1 MNTQTRPTR
10 SHTHDASTRIH
21 DRAAKRATNSAAD
34 RATYR
39 RRAVR
44 LGVAAAVVAIL
55 AACGDKKPGTS
66 VSSTAGT
73 SPLPGPPAIASTM
86 PEMPPAVPA
95 ATTEPVKPPTP
106 EETKVAWKEGVTQFE
121 ARDYEGA
128 AVALQIA
135 ASGRPDDAGVHYLHG
150 LALFK
155 SGHLEEAE
163 AALVR
168 ASSLDGGSIRTW
180 TNLARVRLARGDFKG
195 GLDAAD
201 QALTIDSG
209 SADALHQR
217 GRALEE
223 MGRADEALQMF
234 EQARAAAPDNGWIA
248 NSLGHLLLVR
258 GRVEEAI
265 PHLEVAGDRLPT
277 VGFVRNNLGVAYERR
292 GDLTRAAEE
301 YRAAVENGDPDGK
314 AAASLSRLE
323 PIVGP
328 VLASGGATP
337 EETIPDPQN

>member
-1 MNTQTRPTR
+1 MNSQNRPSR
-10 SHTHDASTRIH
+10 NRSTRMHEH
-21 DRAAKRATNSAAD
+21 DRAAV
-34 RATYR
+34 R
-39 RRAVR
+39 RRAVL
-44 LGVAAAVVAIL
+44 LGLAAGAVALL
-55 AACGDKKPGTS
+55 AACGDKKTDTR
-66 VSSTAGT
+66 VSSTSTTA
-73 SPLPGPPAIASTM
+73 PLPGPLTVTSTM
-86 PEMPPAVPA
+86 PEMPPAVP
-95 ATTEPVKPPTP
+95 TTTTGPVAPPTP
-106 EETKVAWKEGVTQFE
+106 EETKAAWKDGVKQFE
-121 ARDYEGA
+121 SRDYEA
-128 AVALQIA
+128 AAGSLQIA
-135 ASGRPDDAGVHYLHG
+135 ASGRPDDAGVHYLHS

-155 SGHLEEAE
+155 SGHFEEAE
-163 AALVR
+163 TALVR
-168 ASSLDGGSIRTW
+168 ASSIDGGSIRTW

-223 MGRADEALQMF
+223 MGKTDEALQMF

-314 AAASLSRLE
+314 AAASLSRIE

-328 VLASGGATP
+328 VVASGNGTSDQ
-337 EETIPDPQN
+337 EVSN

>member
-1 MNTQTRPTR
+1 MNSQIRPTR
-10 SHTHDASTRIH
+10 SRTLFF
-21 DRAAKRATNSAAD
+21 
-34 RATYR
+34 
-39 RRAVR
+39 AV
-44 LGVAAAVVAIL
+44 GAVALL
-55 AACGDKKPGTS
+55 AACGDKKTDTR
-66 VSSTAGT
+66 VSSTT
-73 SPLPGPPAIASTM
+73 SAAPLPGPPAVSSTM
-86 PEMPPAVPA
+86 PEMPPAVP
-95 ATTEPVKPPTP
+95 TTTVPVTPPTP
-106 EETKVAWKEGVTQFE
+106 EETKVAWKDGVKQFE
-121 ARDYEGA
+121 SRDYDA
-128 AVALQIA
+128 AAGSLQIA

-223 MGRADEALQMF
+223 MGKVDEALQMF

-258 GRVEEAI
+258 GRVDESI
-265 PHLEVAGDRLPT
+265 PHLEVAGERLPT

-323 PIVGP
+323 PIVGS
-328 VLASGGATP
+328 VVASGSGTSDQ
-337 EETIPDPQN
+337 EVSN

>member
-1 MNTQTRPTR
+1 MNSQNRPSLNRT
-10 SHTHDASTRIH
+10 TRIH
-21 DRAAKRATNSAAD
+21 EHDRTGAG
-34 RATYR
+34 

-44 LGVAAAVVAIL
+44 LCLAAGAVALL
-55 AACGDKKPGTS
+55 AACGDKKTDTR
-66 VSSTAGT
+66 VSSTGT
-73 SPLPGPPAIASTM
+73 PTPLPGPPAITSTM
-86 PEMPPAVPA
+86 PEMPPAVP
-95 ATTEPVKPPTP
+95 TTTTGPITPPTP
-106 EETKVAWKEGVTQFE
+106 QETKVAWKEGVTQFE
-121 ARDYEGA
+121 SRDYDAA

-135 ASGRPDDAGVHYLHG
+135 ASGRPDDAGVHYLYG

-180 TNLARVRLARGDFKG
+180 TNLARVRLARGDFKS

-217 GRALEE
+217 GRSLEE
-223 MGRADEALQMF
+223 MGKTDEALQMF

-301 YRAAVENGDPDGK
+301 YRAAVENGDSDGK

-323 PIVGP
+323 PIVGS
-328 VLASGGATP
+328 VVASGNGTSDH
-337 EETIPDPQN
+337 EVDTPQN

>member
-1 MNTQTRPTR
+1 
-10 SHTHDASTRIH
+10 
-21 DRAAKRATNSAAD
+21 
-34 RATYR
+34 
-39 RRAVR
+39 
-44 LGVAAAVVAIL
+44 
-55 AACGDKKPGTS
+55 
-66 VSSTAGT
+66 
-73 SPLPGPPAIASTM
+73 
-86 PEMPPAVPA
+86 MPPAVPTT
-95 ATTEPVKPPTP
+95 TTEPLAPPTA
-106 EETKVAWKEGVTQFE
+106 EETRAAWKEGVKQFE
-121 ARDYEGA
+121 SHDYESA
-128 AVALQIA
+128 AGSLQIA
-135 ASGRPDDAGVHYLHG
+135 ASGRPGDAGVHYLHG

-155 SGHLEEAE
+155 SGHLEESE
-163 AALVR
+163 SALVR

-223 MGRADEALQMF
+223 MGKSDEALQMF

-277 VGFVRNNLGVAYERR
+277 VGFVRNNLGVAYERH

-328 VLASGGATP
+328 VLASGSQTP
-337 EETIPDPQN
+337 DQEVSNPRN

>member
-1 MNTQTRPTR
+1 MNSQIRPTR
-10 SHTHDASTRIH
+10 SRTLFF
-21 DRAAKRATNSAAD
+21 
-34 RATYR
+34 
-39 RRAVR
+39 AV
-44 LGVAAAVVAIL
+44 GAVALL
-55 AACGDKKPGTS
+55 AACGDKKTETR
-66 VSSTAGT
+66 VSSTT
-73 SPLPGPPAIASTM
+73 SAAPLPGPPAVTSTI
-86 PEMPPAVPA
+86 PEMPPVVPTT
-95 ATTEPVKPPTP
+95 TTEPVTPPTP
-106 EETKVAWKEGVTQFE
+106 EETKVAWKDGVKKFE
-121 ARDYEGA
+121 SRDYENA
-128 AVALQIA
+128 TVSLQIA

-201 QALTIDSG
+201 QALSIDSG

-223 MGRADEALQMF
+223 SGKSDEALQMF

-258 GRVEEAI
+258 GRVDESI
-265 PHLEVAGDRLPT
+265 PHLEVAGERLPT

-323 PIVGP
+323 PIVGS
-328 VLASGGATP
+328 VVASGSGTSDQEVSNP
-337 EETIPDPQN
+337 RN

>member
-1 MNTQTRPTR
+1 MSTQTRPTR
-10 SHTHDASTRIH
+10 NHAHDESTLIQ
-21 DRAAKRATNSAAD
+21 DRATNRAAKPAAKRAAH
-34 RATYR
+34 R
-39 RRAVR
+39 RRAFG

-55 AACGDKKPGTS
+55 AACGDKKTDTR
-66 VSSTAGT
+66 VSSTTTAA
-73 SPLPGPPAIASTM
+73 PLPGPPSVTSTI
-86 PEMPPAVPA
+86 PEMPPAVP
-95 ATTEPVKPPTP
+95 TTTMEPVKPPTP
-106 EETKVAWKEGVTQFE
+106 EETRVAWKQGVTQFE

-180 TNLARVRLARGDFKG
+180 TNLARVRLARGDSKG

-201 QALTIDSG
+201 QALTLDSG

-223 MGRADEALQMF
+223 MGKADEALQMF

-258 GRVEEAI
+258 GRVDEAI

-328 VLASGGATP
+328 VLASGGTTS
-337 EETIPDPQN
+337 EETVPDPQN

>member
-1 MNTQTRPTR
+1 MNSQDRLTR
-10 SHTHDASTRIH
+10 SITLCF
-21 DRAAKRATNSAAD
+21 
-34 RATYR
+34 
-39 RRAVR
+39 AV
-44 LGVAAAVVAIL
+44 GAVALL
-55 AACGDKKPGTS
+55 AACGDKKVDTRA
-66 VSSTAGT
+66 SSTTST
-73 SPLPGPPAIASTM
+73 SPLPGPPAVSSTM
-86 PEMPPAVPA
+86 PEMPPIVPVT
-95 ATTEPVKPPTP
+95 TTEPVTPPTP
-106 EETKVAWKEGVTQFE
+106 EETRVAWKDGVKKFE
-121 ARDYEGA
+121 SRDYENA
-128 AVALQIA
+128 TVSLQIA
-135 ASGRPDDAGVHYLHG
+135 ASGRPDDAGVQYLHG

-168 ASSLDGGSIRTW
+168 ASSLNGGSIRTW
-180 TNLARVRLARGDFKG
+180 TNLARVRRARGDFKG
-195 GLDAAD
+195 GLGAAD

-223 MGRADEALQMF
+223 MGKTDQALQMF

-265 PHLEVAGDRLPT
+265 PHLEVAGGRLPT

-292 GDLTRAAEE
+292 GDLSRAAEE
-301 YRAAVENGDPDGK
+301 YRAAVENGDSDGK

-323 PIVGP
+323 PIVGT
-328 VLASGGATP
+328 VVASGG
-337 EETIPDPQN
+337 ETSDPQEVPNPQN

>member
-1 MNTQTRPTR
+1 MNRQKRSSLNPT
-10 SHTHDASTRIH
+10 TWIH
-21 DRAAKRATNSAAD
+21 EPDRTD
-34 RATYR
+34 VR

-44 LGVAAAVVAIL
+44 LGLAAGAVALL
-55 AACGDKKPGTS
+55 AACGDKKIDTRAS
-66 VSSTAGT
+66 NSTTAA
-73 SPLPGPPAIASTM
+73 SLPGPPAITSTM
-86 PEMPPAVPA
+86 PEMPPAVPTT
-95 ATTEPVKPPTP
+95 TTEPVTPPTP
-106 EETKVAWKEGVTQFE
+106 EETKAAWKDGVKQFE
-121 ARDYEGA
+121 SRDYESA
-128 AVALQIA
+128 AVSLQIA

-155 SGHLEEAE
+155 SGHLEESE

-168 ASSLDGGSIRTW
+168 ASSLDAGSIRTW

-223 MGRADEALQMF
+223 MGKPDEALQMF

-258 GRVEEAI
+258 GRVDEAI
-265 PHLEVAGDRLPT
+265 PHLELAGDRLPT

-314 AAASLSRLE
+314 AAASLSRIE
-323 PIVGP
+323 PMVGP
-328 VLASGGATP
+328 VVASGNGTP
-337 EETIPDPQN
+337 DQEVSNPRN

>member
-1 MNTQTRPTR
+1 MNSQTRPTR
-10 SHTHDASTRIH
+10 SRTLFF
-21 DRAAKRATNSAAD
+21 
-34 RATYR
+34 
-39 RRAVR
+39 AV
-44 LGVAAAVVAIL
+44 GAVALL
-55 AACGDKKPGTS
+55 AACGDKKTDTR
-66 VSSTAGT
+66 VSSTT
-73 SPLPGPPAIASTM
+73 STAPLPGPPAVTSTM
-86 PEMPPAVPA
+86 PEMPPAVP
-95 ATTEPVKPPTP
+95 TTTTVPVTPPTP
-106 EETKVAWKEGVTQFE
+106 EETKVAWKDGVKKFE
-121 ARDYEGA
+121 SRDYENA
-128 AVALQIA
+128 TVSLQIA
-135 ASGRPDDAGVHYLHG
+135 ASGRPDDASVHYLHG

-168 ASSLDGGSIRTW
+168 ASSLDGASIRTW

-223 MGRADEALQMF
+223 MGKVDEALQMF

-258 GRVEEAI
+258 GRVDESI
-265 PHLEVAGDRLPT
+265 PHLEVAGERLPT

-323 PIVGP
+323 PIVGS
-328 VLASGGATP
+328 VVASGSGTS
-337 EETIPDPQN
+337 EQETDTPQN